1 MYTSGGG
8 AETPPAGGVSG
19 TERGERMNEQIR
31 ILAVTAASIGLIH
44 TLIGPDHYL
53 PFIMMA
59 RAGRWSQTKTA
70 LVTFLCGIGHVGSSV
85 VLGFIGIL
93 LGMQLARLEAFESIR
108 GDLAAW
114 ALIVFGLLYFLWG
127 VRRAVLNKPHTHLHL
142 HATGHAH
149 EHEHVHADDA
159 HAHAHVEEGRPNY
172 TPWVLFVIFV
182 LGPCEPLIPLVMYP
196 AAHHDMRSVALV
208 AGIFSVTTI
217 ATMLIVVMFA
227 AAGFRMVS
235 FGRFERWTHALAGG
249 IIFVSGLGIK
259 LLGL

>member
-1 MYTSGGG
+1 M
-8 AETPPAGGVSG
+8 
-19 TERGERMNEQIR
+19 TEEIR
-31 ILAVTAASIGLIH
+31 ILTVTAASIGFFH

-70 LVTFLCGIGHVGSSV
+70 VVTFLCGLGHVASSV

-93 LGMQLARLEAFESIR
+93 LGAQLARLEAFESVR

-114 ALIVFGLLYFLWG
+114 GLIVFGLLYFLWG
-127 VRRAVLNKPHTHLHL
+127 LRRAVLNRPHTHLHL
-142 HATGHAH
+142 HGTGTAH
-149 EHEHVHADDA
+149 EHEHVHQEG

-182 LGPCEPLIPLVMYP
+182 LGPCEPLIPILMYP
-196 AAHHDMRSVALV
+196 AARHDMGSVALV
-208 AGIFSVTTI
+208 AGVFSVTMI
-217 ATMLIVVMFA
+217 ATMLGIVMLS

-235 FGRFERWTHALAGG
+235 FGRFERWSHALAGA
-249 IIFVSGLGIK
+249 IICLSGLGIR